1 MNIRSPT
8 SNPVLQT
15 IELSWTV
22 HLSSR
27 TWALVQWVLLA
38 RNRYLKRGS
47 LPAVRPQCTWAADS
61 SILLM
66 LGSRWPLSQLRRR
79 TLKYPVPAKLADT
92 ECTSPNGM
100 ASGVTYC
107 CHWIAAVHD
116 YTICTIFQTLP
127 IFFLDQFVSAIISL
141 SSLFFFT
148 TLFRSSLVSQPNTM
162 KSYIPNASKKMP
174 PEDLPLVS
182 LQHSMNTRP
191 RAEGNSRVKNG
202 PVKSSDFFQ
211 NPAIGFQGV

>member
-1 MNIRSPT
+1 MSLG
-8 SNPVLQT
+8 SVGL
-15 IELSWTV
+15 V
-22 HLSSR
+22 SSES
-27 TWALVQWVLLA
+27 L
-38 RNRYLKRGS
+38 LKRGS
-47 LPAVRPQCTWAADS
+47 LPAVRPQCTWAADL
-61 SILLM
+61 SIVLM
-66 LGSRWPLSQLRRR
+66 LGWERPLSQLRRR
-79 TLKYPVPAKLADT
+79 TLKYPVPTKLADT

-127 IFFLDQFVSAIISL
+127 IFFFNQFVSAIISL
-141 SSLFFFT
+141 YLFFFT

-162 KSYIPNASKKMP
+162 KSYIPNASKMP

-191 RAEGNSRVKNG
+191 RANQILGRKLEIEER
-202 PVKSSDFFQ
+202 PR
-211 NPAIGFQGV
+211 